1 MSFRGRPAD
10 EEFPFTETLAAA
22 AGGATGADMGPC
34 PIRRCGRGLAALSGS
49 EIAQTPDFQDFA
61 MQDYSPSAS
70 VENAIALQKFG
81 VGQPVLRKE
90 DDTLVRGKGK
100 YTDDFDL
107 PGQAYAW
114 FVRSSHAH
122 GIIKGIDT
130 SAAKAMP
137 GVLGV
142 WTGADL
148 VSAGY
153 GPYTCGLPLKSRDG
167 TPLLQTNRTALMSDK
182 VRYVGD
188 PAAFVVAE
196 TLAQARDAAEAVVLD
211 IEPLPAVTEAAEAAK
226 PGAPQLY
233 GHIPNN
239 VALDYHYGDAAKVEA
254 AFAGAAHVTK
264 LDITNTRV
272 AVVAMEPRAAL
283 ASYDK
288 TSERYTIQVP
298 TQGVAGNRTN
308 LAKNLLRVANDKVHL
323 LTANVGGSFG
333 MKNINYPEY
342 ICILHAAKSLGRPV
356 KWTDERSTSFLSDS
370 HGRAQQIHAELA
382 LDAEGKFLAVKVSGY
397 GNLGAYITG
406 VAPSPLSLNVGK
418 NISSVYRTPL
428 LSVDIKTVL
437 TNTTLMGAYR
447 GAGRPEANYFMERL
461 IDRAA
466 DEMGI
471 NRLTLRKRNF
481 IKPAQMP
488 FAASSGVT
496 YDSGDFHGVFNKA
509 LEISDHAGFAKRKKE
524 SRKRGKLRGIAVGSY
539 LEVTAPPGVE
549 LGKIVFE
556 DDGSVKLITGTLD
569 YGQGHATPFAQV
581 MADQLGVP
589 FEAVKLEQGDS
600 DLVHTGNGT
609 GGSRSITASGMAI
622 VEASKLVIEK
632 GKKAAAHLMEAAEG
646 DIEFA
651 KGRFTIAGTDRSI
664 DIMELARRLREGKMP
679 DGVPSSLDVDHTT
692 KEVPSTFPNGCH
704 VAEVEIDPETGVMQ
718 IVRYTGVNDFGTIVN
733 PMLVAGQLHGGVA
746 QGIGQA
752 LMEKVSYDSSGQ
764 PITGSFMDYAMPRA
778 EDIPMMAVGD
788 HPVPAKSNPLG
799 TKGCGEAGCA
809 GSLSTIVNAAL
820 DALSEF
826 GIAHID
832 MPLTSERIWRAI
844 QDAKAKVA

>member
-1 MSFRGRPAD
+1 MQDQPS
-10 EEFPFTETLAAA
+10 
-22 AGGATGADMGPC
+22 
-34 PIRRCGRGLAALSGS
+34 SGS
-49 EIAQTPDFQDFA
+49 LD
-61 MQDYSPSAS
+61 
-70 VENAIALQKFG
+70 NAIAMQKFG
-81 VGQPVLRKE
+81 VGQPVRRKE

-114 FVRSSHAH
+114 IVRSSHAH
-122 GIIKGIDT
+122 GIIRGIDAT
-130 SAAKAMP
+130 AAKAMP

-148 VSAGY
+148 AAANY

-167 TPLLQTNRTALMSDK
+167 SPLLQTNRTALMTDK

-188 PAAFVVAE
+188 PVAFVVAQ
-196 TLAQARDAAEAVVLD
+196 TLAQARDAAEAVELD
-211 IEPLPAVTEAAEAAK
+211 IEPLPAVTSAEEAAK

-233 GHIPNN
+233 DHIPNN
-239 VALDYHYGDAAKVEA
+239 VALDYHYGDAAKVA
-254 AFAGAAHVTK
+254 ATFAAAAHVTK
-264 LDITNTRV
+264 LDIVNTRV
-272 AVVAMEPRAAL
+272 AVVAMEPRCAL

-288 TSERYTIQVP
+288 ASERYTIQVP

-308 LAKNLLRVANDKVHL
+308 LAKNLLKVPNEKVHL

-342 ICILHAAKSLGRPV
+342 ICILHAAKALGRPV

-370 HGRAQQIHAELA
+370 HGRAQQIHCELA

-406 VAPSPLSLNVGK
+406 VAPSPLSLNIGK
-418 NISSVYRTPL
+418 NLSSVYRTPL
-428 LSVDIKTVL
+428 MTVDIKTVL

-466 DEMGI
+466 DEIGI

-496 YDSGDFHGVFNKA
+496 YDSGDFLGVFSKA
-509 LEISDHAGFAKRKKE
+509 LEISDHAGFAKRKKD

-556 DDGSVKLITGTLD
+556 DDGSIKLITGTLD

-581 MADQLGVP
+581 MSEQLGVP
-589 FEAVKLEQGDS
+589 FEAIKLEQGDS
-600 DLVHTGNGT
+600 EVVHTGNGT

-651 KGRFTIAGTDRSI
+651 NGRFTIAGTDRSI
-664 DIMELARRLREGKMP
+664 DIMELSRRMREGKMP

-704 VAEVEIDPETGVMQ
+704 VAEVEIDPDTGVVH

-733 PMLVAGQLHGGVA
+733 PMIVAGQMHGGVA

-752 LMEKVSYDSSGQ
+752 LMEQVSYDESGQ
-764 PITGSFMDYAMPRA
+764 PITGSFMDYALPRA
-778 EDIPMMAVGD
+778 EDIPLMAVGD
-788 HPVPAKSNPLG
+788 HPVLAKSNPLG

-809 GSLSTIVNAAL
+809 GSLCTIVNAVV
-820 DALSEF
+820 DALSEL
-826 GIAHID
+826 GITHID
-832 MPLTSERIWRAI
+832 MPLTSERVWRAI
-844 QDAKAKVA
+844 QDAKMKAA

>member
-1 MSFRGRPAD
+1 M
-10 EEFPFTETLAAA
+10 
-22 AGGATGADMGPC
+22 
-34 PIRRCGRGLAALSGS
+34 
-49 EIAQTPDFQDFA
+49 QDFTSSNA
-61 MQDYSPSAS
+61 QD
-70 VENAIALQKFG
+70 NAIALQKFG
-81 VGQPVLRKE
+81 VGQPVRRKE

-100 YTDDFDL
+100 YTDDFSL
-107 PGQAYAW
+107 PGQVYAW
-114 FVRSSHAH
+114 IVRSSHAH
-122 GIIKGIDT
+122 GILRGIDT
-130 SAAKAMP
+130 EAAKAMP

-148 VSAGY
+148 ASANY

-167 TPLLQTNRTALMSDK
+167 SPLLQTNRTALMTDK

-188 PAAFVVAE
+188 PVAFVVAE
-196 TLAQARDAAEAVVLD
+196 TQAQARDAAEAVVLD
-211 IEPLPAVTEAAEAAK
+211 IDPLPAVTGAEEAAG

-233 GHIPNN
+233 DHIPNN
-239 VALDYHYGDAAKVEA
+239 VALDYHYGDAAKVAA
-254 AFAGAAHVTK
+254 AFADAAHVTR
-264 LDITNTRV
+264 LDIVNTRV

-288 TSERYTIQVP
+288 ASERYTIQVP
-298 TQGVAGNRTN
+298 TQGVAGNRNT
-308 LAKNLLRVANDKVHL
+308 LAKALLKVPNEKVHL

-342 ICILHAAKSLGRPV
+342 ICILHAAKALGRPV

-370 HGRAQQIHAELA
+370 HGRAQQIHCELA
-382 LDAEGKFLAVKVSGY
+382 LDRGGRFLAVKVSGY

-418 NISSVYRTPL
+418 NLASVYRTPL
-428 LSVDIKTVL
+428 MSIDIKTVL

-471 NRLTLRKRNF
+471 DRLTLRKRNF

-509 LEISDHAGFAKRKKE
+509 LEMSDHAGFARRKKD
-524 SRKRGKLRGIAVGSY
+524 SRKRGLLRGIAIGSY

-556 DDGSVKLITGTLD
+556 DDGSVRLITGTLD

-581 MADQLGVP
+581 LCAELGVP
-589 FEAVKLEQGDS
+589 FESVKLEQGDS
-600 DLVHTGNGT
+600 DIVHTGNGT

-622 VEASKLVIEK
+622 VEASKLIVEK
-632 GKKAAAHLMEAAEG
+632 GKRAAAHLMEAAEG
-646 DIEFA
+646 DIEFDH
-651 KGRFTIAGTDRSI
+651 GRFTIAGTDRSI
-664 DIMELARRLREGKMP
+664 DIIELARRMREGKMP
-679 DGVPSSLDVDHTT
+679 EGVPSSLDVDHTT
-692 KEVPSTFPNGCH
+692 ESVPSTFPNGCH
-704 VAEVEIDPETGVMQ
+704 VAEVEIDPETGTVQ

-752 LMEKVSYDSSGQ
+752 LMECVSYDSNGQ
-764 PITGSFMDYAMPRA
+764 PVTGSFMDYAMPRA
-778 EDIPMMAVGD
+778 GDIPLMAVGD

-809 GSLSTIVNAAL
+809 GSLSTIVNAVI

-826 GIAHID
+826 GVAHID
-832 MPLTSERIWRAI
+832 MPLTPERVWRAI

>member
-1 MSFRGRPAD
+1 
-10 EEFPFTETLAAA
+10 
-22 AGGATGADMGPC
+22 
-34 PIRRCGRGLAALSGS
+34 
-49 EIAQTPDFQDFA
+49 

-70 VENAIALQKFG
+70 AENAIALQKFG

-114 FVRSSHAH
+114 IVRSSHAH
-122 GIIKGIDT
+122 GIIKTIDT

-148 VSAGY
+148 ASAGY
-153 GPYTCGLPLKSRDG
+153 GPYTCGLPLKNRDG

-188 PAAFVVAE
+188 PVAFVVAE
-196 TLAQARDAAEAVVLD
+196 TLAQARDAGEAVVLD
-211 IEPLPAVTEAAEAAK
+211 IDPLPAVTSAEEAAR

-233 GHIPNN
+233 DHIPNN
-239 VALDYHYGDAAKVEA
+239 VALDYHYGDTARVEA

-288 TSERYTIQVP
+288 ASERYTIQVP

-308 LAKNLLRVANDKVHL
+308 LAKNLLKVPNDKVHL

-342 ICILHAAKSLGRPV
+342 MCILHAAKALGRPV

-382 LDAEGKFLAVKVSGY
+382 LDPEGKFLAVKISGY

-418 NISSVYRTPL
+418 NIASVYRTPL

-496 YDSGDFHGVFNKA
+496 YDSGDFQGVFNKA
-509 LEISDHAGFAKRKKE
+509 LEISDHAGFAGRKKA

-589 FEAVKLEQGDS
+589 FEAVKLVQGDS
-600 DLVHTGNGT
+600 DIVHTGNGT

-622 VEASKLVIEK
+622 VEASKLIIEK

-651 KGRFTIAGTDRSI
+651 RGRFTIAGTDRSI

-679 DGVPSSLDVDHTT
+679 ESVPSSLDVDHTT

-704 VAEVEIDPETGVMQ
+704 VAEVEIDPDTGVVQ

-752 LMEKVSYDSSGQ
+752 LMECVSYDESGQ

-778 EDIPMMAVGD
+778 EDIPVMAVGD

-809 GSLSTIVNAAL
+809 GSLSTIVNAVL
-820 DALSEF
+820 DALAEF
-826 GIAHID
+826 GIKHID

>member
-1 MSFRGRPAD
+1 
-10 EEFPFTETLAAA
+10 
-22 AGGATGADMGPC
+22 
-34 PIRRCGRGLAALSGS
+34 
-49 EIAQTPDFQDFA
+49 
-61 MQDYSPSAS
+61 MQDHTSSAS
-70 VENAIALQKFG
+70 LENAIALQKFG
-81 VGQPVLRKE
+81 VGQPVRRKE

-100 YTDDFDL
+100 YTDDFNL
-107 PGQAYAW
+107 PRQAYA
-114 FVRSSHAH
+114 FIVRSSHAH
-122 GIIKGIDT
+122 GIIRKIDT
-130 SAAKAMP
+130 SVAKSMP

-142 WTGADL
+142 WNGTDLAAAD
-148 VSAGY
+148 Y
-153 GPYTCGLPLKSRDG
+153 GPFTCALPLKNRDG
-167 TPLLQTNRTALMSDK
+167 TPLLQTNRTALMTDR

-188 PAAFVVAE
+188 PVAFVVAE
-196 TLAQARDAAEAVVLD
+196 TLAQARDAAEAVEVD
-211 IEPLPAVTEAAEAAK
+211 IDPLPAVTDPEDAAK

-233 GHIPNN
+233 DHIPNN

-254 AFAGAAHVTK
+254 AFASAAHVTK
-264 LDITNTRV
+264 LDIVNTRV

-288 TSERYTIQVP
+288 ASERFTIQVP
-298 TQGVAGNRTN
+298 TQGVAANRIN
-308 LAKNLLRVANDKVHL
+308 LAKNILKVPKEKVHL

-333 MKNINYPEY
+333 MKNVSYPEY
-342 ICILHAAKSLGRPV
+342 VCILHAAKALGRPV

-370 HGRAQQIHAELA
+370 HGRAQKIHCELA
-382 LDAEGKFLAVKVSGY
+382 LDADGKFLAVKVSGY

-418 NISSVYRTPL
+418 NLASVYRTPL
-428 LSVDIKTVL
+428 MTVDIKTVL

-471 NRLTLRKRNF
+471 DRLTLRKRNF
-481 IKPAQMP
+481 VKPAQMP
-488 FAASSGVT
+488 YAAASGVT
-496 YDSGDFHGVFNKA
+496 YDSGDFQGVFNKA
-509 LEISDHAGFAKRKKE
+509 LEISEYANFAKRKKE

-549 LGKIVFE
+549 LGKILFE
-556 DDGSVKLITGTLD
+556 ADGSVRLITGTLD

-581 MADQLGVP
+581 LSAQLGVP
-589 FEAVKLEQGDS
+589 FESVRLEQGDS

-622 VEASKLVIEK
+622 VEASKLILEK
-632 GKKAAAHLMEAAEG
+632 GKRAAAHLMEASEG
-646 DIEFA
+646 DIEFGN
-651 KGRFTIAGTDRSI
+651 GRFTIAGTDRSI
-664 DIMELARRLREGKMP
+664 DIIELARRLRDSKVPE
-679 DGVPSSLDVDHTT
+679 GVPSSLDVDHTT

-704 VAEVEIDPETGVMQ
+704 VAEVEIDPETGIVQ
-718 IVRYTGVNDFGTIVN
+718 ILRYTGVNDFGTIVN

-752 LMEKVSYDSSGQ
+752 LMEHVSYDQSGQ

-778 EDIPMMAVGD
+778 QDVPLMAVGD

-809 GSLSTIVNAAL
+809 GSLSTIVNAVV
-820 DALSEF
+820 DALSEY
-826 GIAHID
+826 GITHID
-832 MPLTSERIWRAI
+832 MPLTPERVWRAI
-844 QDAKAKVA
+844 KDGKKAA

>member
-1 MSFRGRPAD
+1 
-10 EEFPFTETLAAA
+10 
-22 AGGATGADMGPC
+22 
-34 PIRRCGRGLAALSGS
+34 
-49 EIAQTPDFQDFA
+49 
-61 MQDYSPSAS
+61 MQDHTSPSS
-70 VENAIALQKFG
+70 LENAIALQKYG
-81 VGQPVLRKE
+81 VGQPVRRKE

-100 YTDDFDL
+100 YTDDFQL
-107 PGQAYAW
+107 PGQVYAW
-114 FVRSSHAH
+114 IVRSSHAH
-122 GIIKGIDT
+122 GVLRGIDA

-142 WTGADL
+142 WTGTDL
-148 VSAGY
+148 VAAGY
-153 GPYTCGLPLKSRDG
+153 GPFTCALPLKSRDG
-167 TPLLQTNRTALMSDK
+167 TPLHQTNRTALMTDK

-188 PAAFVVAE
+188 PVAFVVAE
-196 TLAQARDAAEAVVLD
+196 TLVQARDAAEAVEVD
-211 IEPLPAVTEAAEAAK
+211 IDPLPSVTDPEEAAQ

-233 GHIPNN
+233 DHIPNN
-239 VALDYHYGDAAKVEA
+239 VALDYHFGDAEKVEA
-254 AFAGAAHVTK
+254 AFTNAAHVTK
-264 LDITNTRV
+264 LDILNTRV

-288 TSERYTIQVP
+288 ASERFTIQVP
-298 TQGVAGNRTN
+298 TQGVAANRVG
-308 LAKNLLRVANDKVHL
+308 LAKNILKVPNDKVHL

-342 ICILHAAKSLGRPV
+342 VCILHAAKALGRPV

-370 HGRAQQIHAELA
+370 HGRAQKVHCELA
-382 LDAEGKFLAVKVSGY
+382 LDADGKFLAVKISGY

-406 VAPSPLSLNVGK
+406 VAPQPLSLNIGK
-418 NISSVYRTPL
+418 NLGSVYRTPAMT
-428 LSVDIKTVL
+428 VDIKTVL

-496 YDSGDFHGVFNKA
+496 YDSGDFQGVFDKA
-509 LEISDHAGFAKRKKE
+509 LDISDHANFARRKKE

-539 LEVTAPPGVE
+539 LEVTAPPNVE

-556 DDGSVKLITGTLD
+556 DDGSVKIITGTLD

-581 MADQLGVP
+581 LATHLGVP
-589 FEAVKLEQGDS
+589 FERIKLEQGDS

-622 VEASKLVIEK
+622 VEASQLIVEK
-632 GKKAAAHLMEAAEG
+632 GKRAAAHLMEAAEG

-651 KGRFTIAGTDRSI
+651 GGQFTIAGTDRSI
-664 DIMELARRLREGKMP
+664 DIMELAKRVREGEMP
-679 DGVPSSLDVDHTT
+679 EDVPSSLDVDHTSGP
-692 KEVPSTFPNGCH
+692 VPSTFPNGCH
-704 VAEVEIDPETGVMQ
+704 VAEVEIDPDTGVVEV
-718 IVRYTGVNDFGTIVN
+718 VRYTGVNDFGTVVN

-752 LMEKVSYDSSGQ
+752 FMECVSYDANGQ
-764 PITGSFMDYAMPRA
+764 PITGSFMDYALPRA
-778 EDIPMMAVGD
+778 EDIPLMQIGD

-809 GSLSTIVNAAL
+809 GSLSTLTNAVL
-820 DALSEF
+820 DALSEL
-826 GIAHID
+826 GITHID
-832 MPLTSERIWRAI
+832 MPLTPERVWRAI
-844 QDAKAKVA
+844 QDAKTKVA

>member
-1 MSFRGRPAD
+1 
-10 EEFPFTETLAAA
+10 
-22 AGGATGADMGPC
+22 
-34 PIRRCGRGLAALSGS
+34 
-49 EIAQTPDFQDFA
+49 
-61 MQDYSPSAS
+61 MQDYTSNNSRD
-70 VENAIALQKFG
+70 NAIALQKYG
-81 VGQPVLRKE
+81 VGQPVRRKE

-100 YTDDFDL
+100 YTDDFSL
-107 PGQAYAW
+107 PGQVYAW
-114 FVRSSHAH
+114 IVRSNHAH
-122 GIIKGIDT
+122 GIIRGLDAA
-130 SAAKAMP
+130 AAKAMP

-148 VSAGY
+148 ASANY

-167 TPLLQTNRTALMSDK
+167 SPLLQTNRTPLMTDK

-188 PAAFVVAE
+188 PVAFVVAE

-211 IEPLPAVTEAAEAAK
+211 IDPLPAVTNAEEAAK

-233 GHIPNN
+233 DHIPNN
-239 VALDYHYGDAAKVEA
+239 VALDYHYGDAAKVDA

-264 LDITNTRV
+264 LDIVNTRV

-283 ASYDK
+283 ASYDRA
-288 TSERYTIQVP
+288 SERYTIQVP

-308 LAKNLLRVANDKVHL
+308 LAKNLLKVPNEKVHL

-342 ICILHAAKSLGRPV
+342 ICILHAAKALGRPV

-370 HGRAQQIHAELA
+370 HGRAQQIHGELA
-382 LDAEGKFLAVKVSGY
+382 LDGEGRFLAVKISGY

-418 NISSVYRTPL
+418 NLASVYRTPL
-428 LSVDIKTVL
+428 MSVDIKTVL

-461 IDRAA
+461 IDSAA

-471 NRLTLRKRNF
+471 DRLTLRKRNF

-488 FAASSGVT
+488 FTASSGVT
-496 YDSGDFHGVFNKA
+496 YDSGDFHGVFSRA

-524 SRKRGKLRGIAVGSY
+524 SRKRGRLRGIAIGSY

-556 DDGSVKLITGTLD
+556 DDGSVRLITGTLD

-581 MADQLGVP
+581 LCAELGVP
-589 FEAVKLEQGDS
+589 FESVKLEQGDS
-600 DLVHTGNGT
+600 DIVHTGNGT

-622 VEASKLVIEK
+622 VEASKLIIEK
-632 GKKAAAHLMEAAEG
+632 GKRAAAHLMEAAEG
-646 DIEFA
+646 DIEFGH
-651 KGRFTIAGTDRSI
+651 GRFTIAGTDRSI
-664 DIMELARRLREGKMP
+664 DIIELARRLREGKMP
-679 DGVPSSLDVDHTT
+679 EGMPSSLDVDHTT
-692 KEVPSTFPNGCH
+692 EGVPSTFPNGCH
-704 VAEVEIDPETGVMQ
+704 VAEVEIDPETGIVQ

-752 LMEKVSYDSSGQ
+752 LMECVSYDSNGQ

-778 EDIPMMAVGD
+778 EDIPVMAIGD
-788 HPVPAKSNPLG
+788 HPVPTKSNPLG

-809 GSLSTIVNAAL
+809 GSLSTVVNAVI

-832 MPLTSERIWRAI
+832 MPLTPERVWRAI
-844 QDAKAKVA
+844 EDAKAKAA